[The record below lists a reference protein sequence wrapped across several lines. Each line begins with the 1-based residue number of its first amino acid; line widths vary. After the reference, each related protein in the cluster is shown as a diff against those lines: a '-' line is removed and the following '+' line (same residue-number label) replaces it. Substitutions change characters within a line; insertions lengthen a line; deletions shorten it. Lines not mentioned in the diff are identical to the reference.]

1 MEVTKE
7 LVQTMIKRICDETSE
22 FLIAKNNS
30 YGNSAINPSRIFAK
44 SSAEEQIAARIDDK
58 LNRIM
63 NNQSWAGDNDLDDLI
78 GYLILLKVVREVN
91 ASELRKAVERGQV
104 PAFPVKPTGR
114 EVIVKREGGLEFVA
128 GATA

>member
-1 MEVTKE
+1 MAVTKE
-7 LVQTMIKRICDETSE
+7 LVQSMIRRICDETAT
-22 FLIAKNNS
+22 FLIAKNDS

-78 GYLILLKVVREVN
+78 GYLILLKVVRELN
-91 ASELRKAVERGQV
+91 AQPKRMI
-104 PAFPVKPTGR
+104 PAPMPLVSNN
-114 EVIVKREGGLEFVA
+114 EQFVA
-128 GATA
+128 GGTA